1 MDCWEFWKSYKL
13 DTKLI
18 KKIAAISKYLGILE
32 SAYKPISLRQAL
44 TRQERIKAL
53 LECDNIHFSLEDI
66 NDILTLT
73 KQPLTSEDQRV
84 FNLNA
89 AYEEFNKE
97 PVRRSGTIHGI
108 HNTLSQQGMHTKG
121 EQIRQCDNG
130 YRLDETSSRLI
141 SDQIERL
148 RLWIGSSGE
157 HPLVLAAVFYYVYS
171 KIQPFKE
178 LDQRVNRFCVVS
190 ILSQWDPII
199 SALPLEDMLLKSK
212 DAYDNA
218 MDGGG
223 PNELLD
229 LLSNDIQAL
238 LAAQVK
244 RSQDALLIPE
254 SQKQPVNK
262 LVRRLLPVLK
272 DGALSAMEILRK
284 LDLKDVRSF
293 RRNYLAP
300 AIKMNLVGN
309 TNPKSTSPH
318 QEYALT
324 EKGMDFLNTH

>member
-1 MDCWEFWKSYKL
+1 MDCCEFWKSYKL
-13 DTKLI
+13 DTKCI
-18 KKIAAISKYLGILE
+18 NKIAAISKSLGILE
-32 SAYKPISLRQAL
+32 SAYIPISLRQPV

-53 LECDNIHFSLEDI
+53 LECDKIFFSIDHI
-66 NDILTLT
+66 NEILTGT
-73 KQPLTSEDQRV
+73 KQSLSTEEQGV
-84 FNLNA
+84 CNLNT
-89 AYEEFNKE
+89 AYEQFNK
-97 PVRRSGTIHGI
+97 VLWRINKMIQRIHK
-108 HNTLSQQGMHTKG
+108 TLSEGIGIEAAPFGQLDHDFRSDLPQRP
-121 EQIRQCDNG
+121 IRQYVNQ
-130 YRLDETSSRLI
+130 LLI
-141 SDQIERL
+141 
-148 RLWIGSSGE
+148 WIGNSDE
-157 HPLVLAAVFYYVYS
+157 HPLILAAVFYYVYS
-171 KIQPFKE
+171 NIQPFKE

-272 DGALSAMEILRK
+272 DGALSSMEILRK

-324 EKGMDFLNTH
+324 EKGIDFLNTH